1 MRGKINTHE
10 NTSGL
15 IYKQPDK
22 YSETSLK
29 KYISRFLEYKNNPDK
44 FIEDY
49 LKQPSEDTLYERLAE
64 LLK

>member
-1 MRGKINTHE
+1 M
-10 NTSGL
+10 
-15 IYKQPDK
+15 
-22 YSETSLK
+22 K